1 MRSDYKAPQR
11 ARSRCAQC
19 CCTTEAQH
27 NRTTAVS
34 ERRPPNLIKMN
45 SLGSVG
51 RSPDSTC
58 TVNYLHCANTDTE
71 IGIFIPSLFIYPS
84 FWVVVFL
91 DLEVTF
97 HPQTDPRLQGL
108 NGLPNFCCF
117 GIKKSIQLTHKLKTF
132 LKA

>member
-1 MRSDYKAPQR
+1 
-11 ARSRCAQC
+11 
-19 CCTTEAQH
+19 
-27 NRTTAVS
+27 
-34 ERRPPNLIKMN
+34 MN

-117 GIKKSIQLTHKLKTF
+117 GIKKSIQLTRKLKTF
-132 LKA
+132 LKAYTHVFAVRLLVGVEMQAGSPTGRKRISRPLITDSFVPSD